1 MYSSAHLFSKCA
13 SAGSIKHIAKKVLME
28 VVLAIKLSGW
38 KEKLCALLPQRRKG
52 KDQQINIQ
60 DGHPSH

>member
-1 MYSSAHLFSKCA
+1 MYSSAYLFSKCA

-28 VVLAIKLSGW
+28 VVLAIKL
-38 KEKLCALLPQRRKG
+38 CALLPQRRKG